1 MMTNP
6 QRGFTLL
13 IAVILTSVLL
23 SVGLAL
29 LDVAYKQVTLSSTAR
44 QSQTAFYAADSALE
58 CALYWDQQHN
68 AFSYTA
74 PAATITCGN
83 RTITPSSSVSGGIR
97 TTTFDMACPSGGTSA
112 QVTIRKGNVG
122 VFCNTLGNSNCL
134 YANGYN
140 SCNVSDERRIER
152 GLKVVY

>member
-1 MMTNP
+1 MSTSP
-6 QRGFTLL
+6 SRGFTLL

-29 LDVAYKQVTLSSTAR
+29 LDVAYKQVVLSSTAK

-58 CALYWDQQHN
+58 CALYWDQQRG
-68 AFSYTA
+68 AFAYGA
-74 PAATITCGN
+74 PLSSITCTGQS
-83 RTITPSSSVSGGIR
+83 IAVSPPSVTNGVQK
-97 TTTFDMACPSGGTSA
+97 TTFSVPCPGGNTA
-112 QVTIRKGNVG
+112 LVEIYKGNG
-122 VFCNTLGNSNCL
+122 VTSCNAGGRSTCI

-140 SCNVSDERRIER
+140 SCSAANPRRIER